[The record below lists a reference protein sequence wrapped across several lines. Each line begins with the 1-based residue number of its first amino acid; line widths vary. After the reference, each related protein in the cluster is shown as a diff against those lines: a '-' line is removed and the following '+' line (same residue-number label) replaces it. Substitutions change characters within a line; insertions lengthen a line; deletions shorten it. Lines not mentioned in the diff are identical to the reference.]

1 MADALDSV
9 RMVNPG
15 GPRGEL
21 VKTCTLRTD
30 GLLEFYEEDG
40 NYCSGTYLSPEF
52 YSEGFL
58 RFTHDTVNAYYFQD
72 VMEELDDLKKRFPN
86 YVRDIVEMLNR
97 HNITV
102 FRRK

>member
-1 MADALDSV
+1 MVEVLDSV
-9 RMVNPG
+9 RMVNSG

-21 VKTCTLRTD
+21 VKKCTLRTD

-40 NYCSGTYLSPEF
+40 NYCFGTYLSPEF

-58 RFTHDTVNAYYFQD
+58 RFKHDKVNAWYFQN

-86 YVRDIVEMLNR
+86 YVRDIFEMLNR
-97 HNITV
+97 HNITA
-102 FRRK
+102 FRRE